1 MCMYGAGGVN
11 GDKDRLP
18 STRWNPSGLKTNCG
32 FCAISYALEQQK
44 GKLVHADELYE
55 QTLQRLGV
63 VRQGNADPIP
73 RMLIF
78 PGLNLDETRIRV
90 EYHELEGRGRGPA
103 DYTIWSVAQ
112 HAGLELK
119 GGAKDLLNSL
129 VQFGAESKPGWKLDD
144 FIRARMNRSELAG
157 RATFA
162 NMKNYVENNLR
173 GNSIIGSIKA
183 QHFVN
188 MAFGSAGEWR
198 VFDAQKG
205 VPYDGRHI
213 KTELGSL
220 DLFERVS
227 TVQ

>member
-1 MCMYGAGGVN
+1 M
-11 GDKDRLP
+11 
-18 STRWNPSGLKTNCG
+18 KTNCG

-44 GKLVHADELYE
+44 GKLVTADELYE

-63 VRQGNADPIP
+63 VRQGNGDPIP

-78 PGLNLDETRIRV
+78 PGLNLDQAKIRV

-119 GGAKDLLNSL
+119 SGAKDLLNSL
-129 VQFGAESKPGWKLDD
+129 VQFGAESKPGWRLDD
-144 FIRARMNRSELAG
+144 FVRVRMNRPELAG

-162 NMKNYVENNLR
+162 SMKNYVETNLK
-173 GNSIIGSIKA
+173 GNSIVGSIHA

-188 MAFGSAGEWR
+188 MAFSSAGEWK

-205 VPYDGRHI
+205 LAYDGRRI
-213 KTELGSL
+213 RAELRSL

-227 TVQ
+227 TAF